1 MKIVLLFAT
10 IVTLTFGSRKYL
22 SSELLWL
29 LNHFLLASALGSPLE
44 SDQFVPYIVSI
55 TESMFYGQHI
65 ASGSILSERFVL
77 TNAHSLRSSSASTLL
92 VITGITFTW
101 EFGTERYRVSE
112 ILIHP
117 NFNTNMREND
127 IALLQTT
134 TSINFHERV
143 NSIDLS
149 HVILGH
155 GDAIISGFGLDDLN
169 QATHNPLESIES
181 RVITNEEC
189 RQILG
194 VQNGERIFNSKACV
208 LPNDERVICINDYG
222 APVTVNN
229 QLVGFSSWNVPC
241 MHNSPI
247 IVERISSHLD
257 FIGKHVH

>member
-1 MKIVLLFAT
+1 MWL
-10 IVTLTFGSRKYL
+10 VT
-22 SSELLWL
+22 
-29 LNHFLLASALGSPLE
+29 HFLLASALGSPLE
-44 SDQFVPYIVSI
+44 SGQFVPYIVSI
-55 TESMFYGQHI
+55 TESMMYGQHI

-77 TNAHSLRSSSASTLL
+77 TNAHSLRSSSTNTLL

-112 ILIHP
+112 ILIHSD
-117 NFNTNMREND
+117 FNTNTREND

-169 QATHNPLESIES
+169 QATHNPLESVDSLI
-181 RVITNEEC
+181 ITNDEC
-189 RQILG
+189 RQMLG
-194 VQNGERIFNSKACV
+194 AQNGERIFNSKACV
-208 LPNDERVICINDYG
+208 LPNDKRSICRNEFG
-222 APVTVNN
+222 APVTVDN
-229 QLVGFSSWNVPC
+229 QLVGFFSWNVPC

-247 IVERISSHLD
+247 VVERISSHLD
-257 FIGKHVH
+257 FIGKYVH